1 MKVFIP
7 MRDDM
12 LSDPAMAALPLVP
25 FQLDFACQHELARET
40 AAPERGPG
48 ADSDVFSGGFPRC
61 HPA

>member
-25 FQLDFACQHELARET
+25 FHLDFACQHEWACEPPRS
-40 AAPERGPG
+40 APAEEEG
-48 ADSDVFSGGFPRC
+48 AEFSDGFPRGR
-61 HPA
+61 PA